1 MLECFTLE
9 YRSWGQMIQRCTN
22 PNNPVYKHY
31 GGRGIKVCERWRN
44 SYNSFLEDMGRRP
57 TPTHTLDRIKND
69 LDYCPENYKWST
81 RKEQSFNRRNT
92 ILTKEKVLEIRTLH
106 NEGMSQANI
115 AKKYNLRRD
124 TIYKIVRMKSWK
136 IN

>member
-106 NEGMSQANI
+106 NEGMSQASI